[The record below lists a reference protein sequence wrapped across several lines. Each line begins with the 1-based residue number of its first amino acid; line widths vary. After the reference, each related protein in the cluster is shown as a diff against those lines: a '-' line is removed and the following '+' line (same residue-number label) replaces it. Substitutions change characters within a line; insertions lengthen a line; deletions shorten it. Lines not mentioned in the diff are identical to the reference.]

1 MVIRFRGPKEFR
13 VVPHKPDFDRL
24 AFGTILAQDSPHLD
38 RDQTRHA
45 KQLEKLLCDEARATP
60 PLPSAPYLPTYLP
73 ALSCLHQ
80 FRRPT
85 PSASTAVCGRAGLLG
100 QCNQPS
106 LLSLA

>member
-45 KQLEKLLCDEARATP
+45 KQLEKLLCDEARAKTSP
-60 PLPSAPYLPTYLP
+60 FSPRLPTHLP
-73 ALSCLHQ
+73 TLSCGHP

-85 PSASTAVCGRAGLLG
+85 LSASAATCGARGFCGSAISRGLL
-100 QCNQPS
+100 P
-106 LLSLA
+106 LA